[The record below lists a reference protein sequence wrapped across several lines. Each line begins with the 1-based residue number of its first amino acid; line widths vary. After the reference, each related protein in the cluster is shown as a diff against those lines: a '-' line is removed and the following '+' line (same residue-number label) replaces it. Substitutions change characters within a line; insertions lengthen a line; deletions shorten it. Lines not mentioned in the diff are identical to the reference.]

1 MKKTVFT
8 GAATALVT
16 PLDREGIV
24 YDQFARL
31 IDWQIEEGIN
41 AVGQMAF
48 YELPNLVEVVLP
60 ESIGEVRNYAFK
72 NTTSL
77 TTINLEAAEAIREG
91 AFYGCS
97 GLENIQ
103 FAEGVV
109 IEDWAFFKTP
119 VVLP

>member
-1 MKKTVFT
+1 MGPAVFY
-8 GAATALVT
+8 LFS
-16 PLDREGIV
+16 IV
-24 YDQFARL
+24 HSGENNGGL
-31 IDWQIEEGIN
+31 EEG
-41 AVGQMAF
+41 
-48 YELPNLVEVVLP
+48 P
-60 ESIGEVRNYAFK
+60 VRNYAFK

-97 GLENIQ
+97 GLENVT
-103 FAEGVV
+103 FAEGVT